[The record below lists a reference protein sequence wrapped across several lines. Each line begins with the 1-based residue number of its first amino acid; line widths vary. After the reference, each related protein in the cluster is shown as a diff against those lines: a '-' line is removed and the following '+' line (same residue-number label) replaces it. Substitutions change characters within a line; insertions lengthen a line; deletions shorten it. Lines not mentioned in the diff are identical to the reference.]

1 MRVLIL
7 TGSFGLGHIKAAKAI
22 KEEIEEVPWAEVEST
37 DIVYHLFPS
46 AGKHIYKVFDVMSGR
61 LHGLYNI
68 INRLDEKK
76 TISPMKKW
84 FYKKFGMLMEEKHP
98 DVVISTLP
106 VVSKYT
112 GNYIKNA
119 ESSIKYITC
128 ITDIVPHSEWL
139 SEKTNA
145 YIVGDEM
152 TKDIM
157 VKKGVDQEK
166 IFVGG
171 IPVRKAFKNN
181 FYETDK
187 KGKSGKTVLL
197 MGGGLG
203 LIPGADVIIDELIKV
218 PEIKVTVITGRNEK
232 LMRDLKRK
240 YSEIEV
246 IGYCENTAEYINEAD
261 IIISKAGGITVFE
274 AIYAETPM
282 AVMHPFL
289 EQEKKNAELVEKRN
303 IGVVMGKDKDRYSQK
318 VIEMLYDE
326 KGLCLMKEN
335 MKKMKKSYESCSISN
350 ILYGCKNR

>member
-1 MRVLIL
+1 M
-7 TGSFGLGHIKAAKAI
+7 
-22 KEEIEEVPWAEVEST
+22 
-37 DIVYHLFPS
+37 
-46 AGKHIYKVFDVMSGR
+46 
-61 LHGLYNI
+61 
-68 INRLDEKK
+68 
-76 TISPMKKW
+76 
-84 FYKKFGMLMEEKHP
+84 
-98 DVVISTLP
+98 
-106 VVSKYT
+106 
-112 GNYIKNA
+112 
-119 ESSIKYITC
+119 
-128 ITDIVPHSEWL
+128 
-139 SEKTNA
+139 
-145 YIVGDEM
+145 
-152 TKDIM
+152 
-157 VKKGVDQEK
+157 
-166 IFVGG
+166 
-171 IPVRKAFKNN
+171 
-181 FYETDK
+181 
-187 KGKSGKTVLL
+187 
-197 MGGGLG
+197 
-203 LIPGADVIIDELIKV
+203 IPGADVIIDELIKV